1 MLKQIFIIAVCILSL
16 MSCSFFEDRTKQVQ
30 KVDTIVDFNTVDAFP
45 LFPNCDKIPSREKQQ
60 VCFQIEMVQHIYAS
74 LKEYSLNATEVVN
87 DTVYVK
93 LIVNAE
99 GTTSLSTIDMSKK
112 TQELIPEFD
121 SILALSLKNLPKL
134 QPAIKRSMPV
144 STEFTLPIVL
154 TNSVPEEILE

>member
-1 MLKQIFIIAVCILSL
+1 
-16 MSCSFFEDRTKQVQ
+16 
-30 KVDTIVDFNTVDAFP
+30 
-45 LFPNCDKIPSREKQQ
+45 
-60 VCFQIEMVQHIYAS
+60 MVQHIYAS